1 MIVVKHEIQTDVE
14 VTAETELTI
23 VIRLTVHTLNLI
35 CNLQCTVTEK
45 VLQGLSTLVISTEVE
60 EFLRGEK
67 NVP

>member
-1 MIVVKHEIQTDVE
+1 ME
-14 VTAETELTI
+14 VTAKTELTT

-35 CNLQCTVTEK
+35 CKLQCTVTEK

>member
-1 MIVVKHEIQTDVE
+1 MVVVKHEIQTDVE
-14 VTAETELTI
+14 VTAKTELTI
-23 VIRLTVHTLNLI
+23 VFRLTVHTLSLI
-35 CNLQCTVTEK
+35 CKLQCTVTEK